1 MEVDGSTAR
10 AAAGAM
16 AGAIPPARTITATW
30 NARPRRL
37 RVEDIHQGSV
47 AAALALTRETF
58 AGESLAHRGL
68 DPVSEL
74 DEAVV
79 AAFDAV
85 EARAGHETTRV
96 FPPLPRVRHLRE

>member
-37 RVEDIHQGSV
+37 RVEDIHRGSV
-47 AAALALTRETF
+47 AAALALTREPLS
-58 AGESLAHRGL
+58 GKPLAHRGL
-68 DPVSEL
+68 DPIPER
-74 DEAVV
+74 DEPVV
-79 AAFDAV
+79 AAFHAM

-96 FPPLPRVRHLRE
+96 FPAFPRARD